1 MLRVA
6 MTSVMSVIVGLVCL
20 VAGASAAGAGERG
33 AAAVSLTFNG
43 EEFVH
48 RWSQKGQHEF
58 TPKGDEDLKTFT
70 SMMTINVFDSVKDG
84 EALAGIANGVLGNY
98 QKNGHIM
105 RTLSKP
111 RTANSEAEHFMAAI
125 LQAPNVRE
133 VAFARVLMF
142 EGRGVVAVYS
152 KRFYGEGDVPDD
164 AMKEWFKANAV
175 KIERVLVSW
184 QGIPS
189 RAVLSALPES
199 R

>member
-6 MTSVMSVIVGLVCL
+6 MTSVMSVMVCL
-20 VAGASAAGAGERG
+20 VAGASVVGAGERS
-33 AAAVSLTFNG
+33 AAALSLSFNG

-58 TPKGDEDLKTFT
+58 TPKGDEDLKAFT
-70 SMMTINVFDSVKDG
+70 AMMTINVFDGVKDG
-84 EALAGIANGVLGNY
+84 EALAQIANGVLGNY

-111 RTANSEAEHFMAAI
+111 RTANSEAEHFIAAI

-152 KRFYGEGDVPDD
+152 KRFYGEGDVPED
-164 AMKEWFKANAV
+164 AMTAWFKANAV

>member
-1 MLRVA
+1 MLRVV
-6 MTSVMSVIVGLVCL
+6 MTSVMSVIVCL
-20 VAGASAAGAGERG
+20 VAGASAVGAGERG
-33 AAAVSLTFNG
+33 AASLSLSFNG

-58 TPKGDEDLKTFT
+58 TPKGDEDLKSFK
-70 SMMTINVFDSVKDG
+70 SMMTINVFDNVKDG
-84 EALAGIANGVLGNY
+84 EALAQIANGVLENY

-111 RTANSEAEHFMAAI
+111 RTAKSEAEHFMAAI

-142 EGRGVVAVYS
+142 ENRGVIAVYS
-152 KRFYGEGDVPDD
+152 KRFYGEGDVPEDTMT
-164 AMKEWFKANAV
+164 AWFRANAV

-189 RAVLSALPES
+189 RSVLSALPES
-199 R
+199 H

>member
-6 MTSVMSVIVGLVCL
+6 IMSVVVCL
-20 VAGASAAGAGERG
+20 VAGGGSVGARGETV
-33 AAAVSLTFNG
+33 ALSFNG
-43 EEFVH
+43 GEFLH

-58 TPKGDEDLKTFT
+58 TPKGDEDLKTFKD
-70 SMMTINVFDSVKDG
+70 MVTINVFDGVKDG
-84 EALAGIANGVLGNY
+84 EALAQIANGVVGNY
-98 QKNGHIM
+98 QKNGYIM

-111 RTANSEAEHFMAAI
+111 RTTGSEAEHFVAAI
-125 LQAPNVRE
+125 LQAPNVME

-152 KRFYGEGDVPDD
+152 KRFYGEGDAPND
-164 AMKEWFKANAV
+164 AMTVWFKANAV

-189 RAVLSALPES
+189 KDVLNKLPES